1 MVPKSSAIVSTSFTI
16 GTLDNKIFLFDNM
29 VEANMGRV
37 AFLEPEMEKKV
48 DYIDDLPSSNHPK
61 FNEETIYLTN

>member
-1 MVPKSSAIVSTSFTI
+1 
-16 GTLDNKIFLFDNM
+16 
-29 VEANMGRV
+29 MGSDSLIQNPTK
-37 AFLEPEMEKKV
+37 AFLEPEIDKKV

>member
-1 MVPKSSAIVSTSFTI
+1 MGVD
-16 GTLDNKIFLFDNM
+16 TLIDSPTK
-29 VEANMGRV
+29 
-37 AFLEPEMEKKV
+37 AFLEPEMDKKV